1 MEDGMLVDCELSLFA
16 VETTRDYGL
25 RVAQHLDLVLGEHEE
40 RAFED
45 GEHKIRPLIDVRRH
59 DVFVMHSLY
68 GEAEQSPNDKL
79 CRLLF
84 FIRAL
89 KDAGADRVTAVVPY
103 LCYARKDRRTQ
114 PRDPITTKYVAR
126 LFEASGA
133 DAVITLDV
141 HNLAAFENAFRCAST
156 ISRRY
161 RSLSTISPGCFDMKK
176 SRSCRQTSAALSGP
190 SSSAVLLRPNCM
202 TSRLPP
208 SSRSGAVAGSSP
220 VSCWSATWAIAQ

>member
-1 MEDGMLVDCELSLFA
+1 MLVDCELSLFA

-84 FIRAL
+84 FIGAL

-156 ISRRY
+156 NLEAIPLFVDHFARLLRHE
-161 RSLSTISPGCFDMKK
+161 K